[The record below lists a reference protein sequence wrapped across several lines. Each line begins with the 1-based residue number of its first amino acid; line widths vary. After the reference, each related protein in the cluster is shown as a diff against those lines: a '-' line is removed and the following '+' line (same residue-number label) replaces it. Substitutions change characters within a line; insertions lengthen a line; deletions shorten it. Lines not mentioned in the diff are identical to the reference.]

1 MGGDM
6 ARNAEKPEQPTS
18 PAASERTEAPADAK
32 FDIKSH
38 VAKTLIKAMEKGE
51 TPWQKPW
58 NSQSL
63 SPTNAT
69 SLLGYRGVNRILLSL
84 ACSPGGAT
92 YADNRWVTYQQ
103 AQAKGW
109 QVRGGEKGTMIVK
122 VVEIDPAKERVHGGA
137 ERDPRASRGGGDQS
151 AGGQAGDQRRKPVT
165 LRRYFVFNAE
175 QVDGMPPIDQ
185 ASDLAFD
192 PIARAEAVVE
202 ALKEKTNLVIVHG
215 GNQACYVP
223 AHDEVRLPAKKK
235 FKSAYDLF
243 SVTLHECGHSTMA
256 PHRMNRAEA
265 YAKRWGDEA
274 YALEELTVE
283 ISAAI
288 LCAELGISDQVS
300 VAQREK
306 HFSNHAGYLQS
317 WIKALSK
324 DPFAIFTAAKAADR
338 ISEYVLGF
346 ERQATAMQEHSE
358 WVAEYDRG
366 TSR

>member
-1 MGGDM
+1 M
-6 ARNAEKPEQPTS
+6 ARSKGKPEG
-18 PAASERTEAPADAK
+18 AANPEARERQGAAADAK

-38 VAKTLIKAMEKGE
+38 IAQTLIDAMEKGE

-63 SPTNAT
+63 RPTNAT
-69 SLLGYRGVNRILLSL
+69 SLMGYRGVNRILLSL
-84 ACSPGGAT
+84 ARSASGAT
-92 YADNRWVTYQQ
+92 FGDNRWVTYQQ

-122 VVEIDPAKERVHGGA
+122 VVEIDPNKERGPGGA
-137 ERDPRASRGGGDQS
+137 VNDPGVPRGAGDQS
-151 AGGQAGDQRRKPVT
+151 AGGPAGDQWRKPVA

-175 QVDGMPPIDQ
+175 QVDGMPLLEQ
-185 ASDLAFD
+185 AAELAFD

-223 AHDEVRLPAKKK
+223 AHDEVRLPPKKS
-235 FKSAYDLF
+235 FKSVYDLY

-288 LCAELGISDQVS
+288 MCAELGISDQVS
-300 VAQREK
+300 TAQREK
-306 HFSNHAGYLQS
+306 HLANHAGYLQS

-338 ISEYVLGF
+338 VSEYVLGF
-346 ERQATAMQEHSE
+346 ERQAVAMEPHKE
-358 WVAEYDRG
+358 WIAEYEAER
-366 TSR
+366 

>member
-1 MGGDM
+1 M
-6 ARNAEKPEQPTS
+6 ARTTGKPEGAAPPTAREGEG
-18 PAASERTEAPADAK
+18 PAADAK

-38 VAKTLIKAMEKGE
+38 VAKTLIEAMKKGE

-63 SPTNAT
+63 RPKNAT
-69 SLLGYRGVNRILLSL
+69 SLMGYRGVNRVLLSL
-84 ACSPGGAT
+84 ARSASGET
-92 YADNRWVTYQQ
+92 FTDNRWVTYQQ

-122 VVEIDPAKERVHGGA
+122 VVEIDPAKERGQEGA
-137 ERDPRASRGGGDQS
+137 ERDSGVSRGAGDQS
-151 AGGQAGDQRRKPVT
+151 AVGQAGDQRRKPVS

-175 QVDGMPPIDQ
+175 QVDGMPLLEQ

-223 AHDEVRLPAKKK
+223 AHDEVRLPPKKK
-235 FKSAYDLF
+235 FKSAYDLY

-300 VAQREK
+300 DAQREK
-306 HFSNHAGYLQS
+306 HLSNHAGYLQS

-324 DPFAIFTAAKAADR
+324 DPFAIFTAAKAADKV
-338 ISEYVLGF
+338 SEYVLGF
-346 ERQATAMQEHSE
+346 ERQATAMQEHAE
-358 WVAEYDRG
+358 WVAEYES
-366 TSR
+366 TPSR